1 MCSVLVFVRRFHRC
15 VTATSEPPF
24 IGFALKNPVI
34 NVSTMSYKDYF
45 SIVFFFVLHTVCH
58 RVINACVCFFHCN
71 LSITRLCKWINPP
84 VKVVMSYKLCCN
96 CNCNQEQTTLLSQKV
111 CQKSM
116 WKSVWQRR
124 IIMFFAYA
132 SIAEIINVLVVINIR
147 LHLILFFLVVFIF
160 ITIVVIVVV
169 RHSLCSAN
177 FCFFNLYANIS
188 CKMTQ
193 HTFVSV
199 FSWHH

>member
-1 MCSVLVFVRRFHRC
+1 MLLCTLCRTPADQPRSRKTFSIWGRMCSVLVFVRRFHRC

-116 WKSVWQRR
+116 
-124 IIMFFAYA
+124 
-132 SIAEIINVLVVINIR
+132 
-147 LHLILFFLVVFIF
+147 
-160 ITIVVIVVV
+160 
-169 RHSLCSAN
+169 
-177 FCFFNLYANIS
+177 
-188 CKMTQ
+188 
-193 HTFVSV
+193 
-199 FSWHH
+199 